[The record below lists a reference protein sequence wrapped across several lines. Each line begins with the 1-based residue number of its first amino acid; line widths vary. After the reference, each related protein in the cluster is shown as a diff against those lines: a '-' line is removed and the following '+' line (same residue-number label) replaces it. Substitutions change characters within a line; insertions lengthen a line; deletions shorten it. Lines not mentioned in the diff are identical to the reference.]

1 MTPQFF
7 SVFFFCVRMLVPLL
21 PKSRGEAMHN
31 LANNFPV
38 GTTRKRAIT
47 LITPNAV
54 AAWKHHHGQSAS
66 RFAWDSHMQHGPKA
80 TLCVVSNG
88 PHFFARDWCRLFI
101 AEVVAKS
108 RLFSRLHRDILRII
122 VDGTYDGDYTHL
134 SRALR

>member
-1 MTPQFF
+1 M
-7 SVFFFCVRMLVPLL
+7 
-21 PKSRGEAMHN
+21 SRGEAMHN

-38 GTTRKRAIT
+38 GTTRKRALT

-66 RFAWDSHMQHGPKA
+66 RFAWDSHTQHGPKA

-88 PHFFARDWCRLFI
+88 PRYFARDWRRLFI

-108 RLFSRLHRDILRII
+108 RLFSRLDQDTLRLI
-122 VDGTYDGDYTHL
+122 VYKADNGDYTHL